1 MQNFNTNQTR
11 HLYVAG
17 AINANVGKDR
27 NAADN
32 AAASNLDIALASTAT
47 GEMYFQYKNAD
58 GLVTRS
64 DSFDPKKI
72 VSLKN
77 TPAADLAQPLMMASV
92 SADTNV
98 IDFSGTS
105 SYIGKAFNLKITI
118 HGVFDYDDDNSKVIL
133 ASLVGDATNLAS
145 QAAFTKALAITAA
158 KNLVNKVDPSY
169 PLLQV
174 FYHGTEVTK
183 DSKVAN
189 LSGSYTTFELVQ
201 GPQKWVRGKLTG
213 EPVNFSVSS
222 SVDDVVNGVTY
233 GQKSF
238 LTETSSDIVPSNVTG
253 HLAISGDYKL
263 ADLEYFALGERG
275 DMIRGFNF
283 PDNYDTKYSI
293 VPGTSYSVLSI
304 EYYWAGSAENVQ
316 KSPRLIQVAAPY
328 NSTASS
334 DICTLL
340 YDDIDAARNGVAS
353 S

>member
-11 HLYVAG
+11 HFYVAG
-17 AINANVGKDR
+17 AIDANVDT
-27 NAADN
+27 
-32 AAASNLDIALASTAT
+32 NLDIALGTTAT
-47 GEMYFQYKNAD
+47 GEMYFKYKNAD

-77 TPAADLAQPLMMASV
+77 TPAADLAQKLLMASV
-92 SADTNV
+92 AADANV
-98 IDFSGTS
+98 IDFGATS

-133 ASLVGDATNLAS
+133 ASLIGDATNLAS
-145 QAAFTKALAITAA
+145 QAAFTKALAIAVA
-158 KNLVNKVDPSY
+158 KNLVNKVDPSK
-169 PLLQV
+169 PLVQV
-174 FYHGTEVTK
+174 FYNGTEVTPTTAV
-183 DSKVAN
+183 SS

-222 SVDDVVNGVTY
+222 SVDEVIGGVTY
-233 GQKSF
+233 GQKQF
-238 LTETSSDIVPSNVTG
+238 LTDNSSKLVPSTVTN
-253 HLAISGDYKL
+253 HTVISGDYKL

-283 PDNYDTKYSI
+283 PDNYEPTYAI
-293 VPGTSYSVLSI
+293 VPGTGYSVLSI
-304 EYYWAGSAENVQ
+304 EYYWNGQAENVQ

-328 NSTASS
+328 NSTAAN
-334 DICTLL
+334 DICTTL
-340 YDDIDAARNGVAS
+340 YNAIVKETADGIEARVTALENA
-353 S
+353 

>member
-17 AINANVGKDR
+17 AIDANVDT
-27 NAADN
+27 
-32 AAASNLDIALASTAT
+32 NLDIALGTTAT
-47 GEMYFQYKNAD
+47 GEMYFKYKNAD

-77 TPAADLAQPLMMASV
+77 TPAADLAQKLMMASV
-92 SADTNV
+92 AADTNV

-105 SYIGKAFNLKITI
+105 SYIGKVFNLRITL
-118 HGVFDYDDDNSKVIL
+118 HGVFDYDDDNSQVVI

-145 QAAFTKALAITAA
+145 QAAFTKALAIAAA
-158 KNLVNKVDPSY
+158 KNLVNKADPQY
-169 PLLQV
+169 PFIQV

-183 DSKVAN
+183 DTVVSD

-201 GPQKWVRGKLTG
+201 GPQKHVRGKLTG

-222 SVDDVVNGVTY
+222 AVDDVVSGVVY
-233 GQKSF
+233 GQKPF
-238 LTETSSDIVPSNVTG
+238 LTEDSCLLVPSTVSG
-253 HLAISGDYKL
+253 HTVISGDYKL

-283 PDNYDTKYSI
+283 PNNYETTYAI
-293 VPGTSYSVLSI
+293 VPGTGYSVLSI
-304 EYYWAGSAENVQ
+304 EYYWNGQAENIQ

-328 NSTASS
+328 NSTAAS

-340 YDDIDAARNGVAS
+340 YNEIDAAIAGVS
-353 S
+353 SI

>member
-17 AINANVGKDR
+17 AIDSNVDT
-27 NAADN
+27 
-32 AAASNLDIALASTAT
+32 NLDIALGQTAT
-47 GEMYFQYKNAD
+47 GEIFFKYKNAE
-58 GLVTRS
+58 GLVVRT
-64 DSFDPKKI
+64 DTIDPKKI

-77 TPAADLAQPLMMASV
+77 TPAADLAQPLMMASIA
-92 SADTNV
+92 ADTNV

-105 SYIGKAFNLKITI
+105 SFIGKAFNLKITI
-118 HGVFDYDDDNSKVIL
+118 HGLFDYDDDNSKVIL

-145 QAAFTKALAITAA
+145 QAAFTKALAISLA
-158 KNLVNKVDPSY
+158 KNLENKIDPKY

-183 DSKVAN
+183 STAVAD
-189 LSGSYTTFELVQ
+189 LTGSYTTFEVVQ
-201 GPQKWVRGKLTG
+201 APQKWVRGKLTG

-222 SVDDVVNGVTY
+222 SVDDVINGVTH
-233 GQKSF
+233 GQKPF
-238 LTETSSDIVPSNVTG
+238 LTAASSNIVPSTVTG

-263 ADLEYFALGERG
+263 ADLEYFAYGERG

-283 PDNYDTKYSI
+283 PDNYETVYSI

-304 EYYWAGSAENVQ
+304 EYYWNGSAENVQ
-316 KSPRLIQVAAPY
+316 KSPRLIQIAAPY

-340 YDDIDAARNGVAS
+340 YEQVDAIRNGSAS